1 VGAQVKR
8 WAPLGF
14 VAVLLGLL
22 VAVPAS
28 ATAAAAPCVAPT
40 GVYKDPA
47 KWSQRV
53 TNAQGV
59 WPLAKGAGQTVAVIG
74 TGVDPHN
81 PQFGGRVTA
90 LGGGG
95 DDCDGRGTF
104 AAGLVAAQSNPATTF
119 VGLAPGARLL
129 GVKYTQAM
137 TNGNDVEPD
146 PNALASAINSS
157 VGAGATVILVVL
169 PAYRTTPALT
179 TAVRNAINGGV
190 VVVSPAMATDAGVK
204 TYPTALPGVIG
215 VGAVDDKGAPL
226 QAESGD
232 YITMV
237 APGADVVSTSAKT
250 AGVGQIWGLGEHPPI
265 YSSAAYVAG
274 AVALVRSYRPNLNPE
289 QVANRLIAT
298 ANRPPSGGRDPK
310 LGWGMLD
317 VTAAVTAEL
326 PGERGSDGRAEF
338 IVPAPVTPEP
348 APHNRVPGLLAL
360 SGVLLGLFAV
370 IAVRVYQ
377 RGQARGWRA

>member
-1 VGAQVKR
+1 VGAQVRR
-8 WAPLGF
+8 WAPLGA

-28 ATAAAAPCVAPT
+28 AAADSPCVAPT

-47 KWSQRV
+47 KWSQKV
-53 TNAQGV
+53 TNAKDV
-59 WPLAKGAGQTVAVIG
+59 WPLGNGAGQTVAVIG

-81 PQFGGRVTA
+81 PQFGSRVTV

-104 AAGLVAAQSNPATTF
+104 AAGLVGAQPNPATTF

-137 TNGNDVEPD
+137 TNGTDAEPD

-157 VGAGATVILVVL
+157 VTSGATIILVVL
-169 PAYRTTPALT
+169 PAYRTTASLT
-179 TAVRNAINGGV
+179 SAVRNAVTRGV

-250 AGVGQIWGLGEHPPI
+250 AGVGQIWGLSEHPPI

-274 AVALVRSYRPNLNPE
+274 AVALVRSYRPNLNPQ

-338 IVPAPVTPEP
+338 VVPAAVTPGP
-348 APHNRVPGLLAL
+348 APHDRVPGLLAL
-360 SGVLLGLFAV
+360 TGVLLGIFAV
-370 IAVRVYQ
+370 IAVRVYR

>member
-1 VGAQVKR
+1 MKR
-8 WAPLGF
+8 LAPLGL
-14 VAVLLGLL
+14 VCVVLGLL
-22 VAVPAS
+22 VAPAS
-28 ATAAAAPCVAPT
+28 SVAVAAPPCVTPT
-40 GVYKDPA
+40 GVYKDPP
-47 KWSQRV
+47 KWSQKV
-53 TNAQGV
+53 TETKDV
-59 WPLAKGAGQTVAVIG
+59 LPLATGAGQTVAVIG

-81 PQFGGRVTA
+81 PQFGSRVTV

-104 AAGLVAAQSNPATTF
+104 AAGIVAAQPNPATTF
-119 VGLAPGARLL
+119 VGMAPGARLL

-137 TNGNDVEPD
+137 TNGNDAEPD
-146 PNALASAINSS
+146 PNALASAITNSVS
-157 VGAGATVILVVL
+157 SGATVILVVL

-179 TAVRNAINGGV
+179 TAVRNAINAGV
-190 VVVSPAMATDAGVK
+190 VVVSPAMGTQQGVK

-226 QAESGD
+226 QTESGD

-250 AGVGQIWGLGEHPPI
+250 AGVGQIWGLGDHPPI
-265 YSSAAYVAG
+265 YSGAAYVAG
-274 AVALVRSYRPNLNPE
+274 AVALVRSYRPGLNPE

-326 PGERGSDGRAEF
+326 PGEREGDSRPEF
-338 IVPAPVTPEP
+338 IVPAAAAVEP
-348 APHNRVPGLLAL
+348 APHDRAPGWLAVGGVVL
-360 SGVLLGLFAV
+360 GVLAV
-370 IAVRVYQ
+370 VAVRVYR
-377 RGQARGWRA
+377 RGQARGWRP